1 MSRRP
6 EETEY
11 ASFYAPYLALVPE
24 EDILPVLAGQ
34 NVLLR
39 RLMDSVPEERESFRY
54 APDKWSIRELL
65 GHVGDAERVFGFRAF
80 AFSRGDQNPLP
91 GFDENAYVAASGYG
105 DRSLESL
112 AGDFTGLR
120 EVNLALLRRLS
131 PEAWLRTGVA
141 NGKPVSVRALA
152 YILAGHLRHHLGVLR
167 ERYGVGAG
175 LGVSSP
181 DVRASE
187 RPGGSPQGS

>member
-6 EETEY
+6 PETEY

-24 EDILPVLAGQ
+24 EEILPVLAGQ

-39 RLMDSVPEERESFRY
+39 RLVDSVPEERETFRY
-54 APDKWSIRELL
+54 APGKWSIRELL
-65 GHVGDAERVFGFRAF
+65 GHVGDLERIFGFRAF
-80 AFSRGDQNPLP
+80 AFSRNEPKPLP
-91 GFDENAYVAASGYG
+91 GFDENAYVAEAGFDS
-105 DRSLESL
+105 RSLESL

-120 EVNLALLRRLS
+120 EVNLALFRRLS

-141 NGKPVSVRALA
+141 NGQTVSVRALA
-152 YILAGHLRHHLGVLR
+152 YIMAGHLRHHLGVLR

-175 LGVSSP
+175 LSIT
-181 DVRASE
+181 
-187 RPGGSPQGS
+187 

>member
-6 EETEY
+6 AETEY

-24 EDILPVLAGQ
+24 EDILAVLAGQ

-39 RLMDSVPEERESFRY
+39 RLVDSVPEDRETFRY
-54 APDKWSIRELL
+54 APGKWSIRELL
-65 GHVGDAERVFGFRAF
+65 GHVGDFERVFGFRAF
-80 AFSRGDQNPLP
+80 AFSRNEKRPFP
-91 GFDENAYVAASGYG
+91 GFDEDAYVAESGFDG
-105 DRSLESL
+105 RSLESL

-120 EVNLALLRRLS
+120 EVNLALLRRLP

-141 NGKPVSVRALA
+141 NDHEISVRALA
-152 YILAGHLRHHLGVLR
+152 YLLAGHLRHHLGILR

-175 LGVSSP
+175 LAVT
-181 DVRASE
+181 
-187 RPGGSPQGS
+187 

>member
-6 EETEY
+6 SETEY

-24 EDILPVLAGQ
+24 EDILPVLASQ

-39 RLMDSVPEERESFRY
+39 RLMDSVPEERETFRY
-54 APDKWSIRELL
+54 APGKWSIRELL
-65 GHVGDAERVFGFRAF
+65 GHIGDAERVFGFRAF
-80 AFSRGDQNPLP
+80 VFSRGDQNPFP
-91 GFDENAYVAASGYG
+91 GFDENAYVAESGY
-105 DRSLESL
+105 DSRSLESL

-131 PEAWLRTGVA
+131 PEAWLRTGIA

-152 YILAGHLRHHLGVLR
+152 YVMAGHLRHHLGVLR
-167 ERYGVGAG
+167 ERYSVGAG
-175 LGVSSP
+175 LGIS
-181 DVRASE
+181 
-187 RPGGSPQGS
+187 